1 MINRIL
7 IRIKVVQMVYS
18 YLLTEKERTIEDAK
32 KELNKSLDKA
42 YELYHALFVLMI
54 ELTRLQDQR
63 IDLAKN
69 KYLPTNEDLNPNMR
83 FVENELIRKLIDN
96 EDLNEYLKE
105 HPVSWQD
112 DNIFL
117 RRMLDKIINSEIY
130 SEYMN
135 NAATDFKNDCE
146 FWRTIMRKVILVD
159 EEFMES
165 LESKSVYWNDDI
177 ASMSTFMLKTIKR
190 MEDGISDGML
200 PMYKD
205 DIDKMF
211 GEELFTYSV
220 RNKKQY
226 NELIDKFVQTE
237 LWDTER
243 LAFMDRVI
251 MIVAIAEI
259 INFVSIPTR
268 VTMNEYIEIAKF
280 YSTPKSGQFIN
291 GILNS
296 VVNYLKNEGRLLKD

>member
-1 MINRIL
+1 
-7 IRIKVVQMVYS
+7 MVYS

-63 IDLAKN
+63 IDLARN
-69 KYLPTNEDLNPNMR
+69 KYLPTEEDLNPNTR
-83 FVENELIRKLIDN
+83 FIDNELIKKLIDN
-96 EDLNEYLKE
+96 KDLNEYLKE
-105 HPVSWQD
+105 HPFTWQD
-112 DNIFL
+112 DNMFL
-117 RRMLDKIINSEIY
+117 RRMLDKIMNSDIY
-130 SEYMN
+130 TDYMN
-135 NAATDFKNDCE
+135 GTTTDFKEDCE

-159 EEFMES
+159 EEFVEI

-177 ASMSTFMLKTIKR
+177 ASMGTFMLKTLKR
-190 MEDGISDGML
+190 MEDRISDKML

-205 DIDKMF
+205 DVDKMF

-243 LAFMDRVI
+243 LAFMDRII

-259 INFVSIPTR
+259 INFASIPTR

-280 YSTPKSGQFIN
+280 YSTPKSGQFVN

-296 VVNYLKNEGRLLKD
+296 VVNYLKSEGRLLKD